1 MGVLEPFEEATKAM
15 SGSNYPT
22 ISMMSPLLYQ
32 VCEVTLKV
40 NEDDSLNLKR
50 IKETLLEDF
59 KDRYSSPAI
68 TEILNIAAFLDPQ
81 FKELDLFIPVD
92 ERVDV
97 KECVKLQLLMFA
109 PVATE
114 ESDREA
120 TPSSSVTTKCT
131 NTTDDGET
139 APTSKKPKSGP
150 VSSLFA
156 GMSWPNKRQLNG
168 IQAVESELRRYQ
180 DEETIDLDADP
191 LVWWKSRISQY
202 PLLAR
207 LVRMVWSLPATSVSS
222 EQVFSAAGNVLTK
235 KRARLLPENVDKL
248 VFLHQNMKILLTNTS
263 YVIYLDYFLLLLIKH
278 VSIQY

>member
-1 MGVLEPFEEATKAM
+1 M

-180 DEETIDLDADP
+180 DEETIDLDAD
-191 LVWWKSRISQY
+191 
-202 PLLAR
+202 LLC
-207 LVRMVWSLPATSVSS
+207 M
-222 EQVFSAAGNVLTK
+222 
-235 KRARLLPENVDKL
+235 
-248 VFLHQNMKILLTNTS
+248 M
-263 YVIYLDYFLLLLIKH
+263 
-278 VSIQY
+278 